1 MASAAKPRYSRGE
14 ERYIHPS
21 AADDV
26 GDTAHE
32 ETVRVERVVRLQRLV
47 AHALRRL
54 AEHCMEEV
62 RRFVF
67 RTRTRRSQGGFVDVR
82 MQGRKVPRQ
91 HESQGLQ
98 SIRLFCQ
105 PLGLATWA

>member
-1 MASAAKPRYSRGE
+1 M
-14 ERYIHPS
+14 
-21 AADDV
+21 
-26 GDTAHE
+26 
-32 ETVRVERVVRLQRLV
+32 
-47 AHALRRL
+47 
-54 AEHCMEEV
+54 
-62 RRFVF
+62 
-67 RTRTRRSQGGFVDVR
+67 DVR